1 MNQIKK
7 VLIIAGEESGDIYAA
22 EIAKNLK
29 IIYPNIGIYGIG
41 GENLKNQGV
50 DLIEHIKNLSFLG
63 FVEVLKHIPD
73 VYKILSKI
81 KEFLTK
87 KKPDFV
93 ILIDFPDF
101 NFKVAK
107 FAKKIGIKVYYFIS
121 PQIWAWRR
129 GRVKF
134 IKKYIDKMFV
144 IFPFEEDFYKSF
156 GISAKFVGHPLAKK
170 IKEFKKKNES
180 KINKD
185 LLTIGLLPG
194 SRVKEVKK
202 HLPIMLNAV
211 SKIKNIN
218 ILIGVAKN
226 IDVSIIEYYT
236 NSFNFKNL
244 KLVKG
249 NSYYVMNESD
259 IIVSSSGTASL
270 ESALFG
276 KPVIIVYKVNLIS
289 YIIGRLL
296 IKVPYIG
303 MPNLLLGEK
312 NNPELIQFDFNSEK
326 LYIEIMKFIKN
337 RERTQKISKKNAE
350 LMNLLYKENIFDFL
364 KTL

>member
-29 IIYPNIGIYGIG
+29 NFHSNTLIYGIG
-41 GENLKNQGV
+41 GENLKNQEAI
-50 DLIEHIKNLSFLG
+50 LIEHIKNLSFLG
-63 FVEVLKHIPD
+63 LVEVLKHIPD
-73 VYKILSKI
+73 VYKILTKV

-87 KKPDFV
+87 ERPDFV

-121 PQIWAWRR
+121 PQVWAWRR

-134 IKKYIDKMFV
+134 IKKYIDRLFV
-144 IFPFEEDFYKSF
+144 IFPFEEDFYKSY

-170 IKEFKKKNES
+170 IKDFKKKYKN
-180 KINKD
+180 KINND

-211 SKIKNIN
+211 SKIKNVK

-226 IDVSIIEYYT
+226 IDTSTIEYYT
-236 NSFNFKNL
+236 KEFKNI
-244 KLVKG
+244 KLIEG
-249 NSYYVMNESD
+249 NSYYVMHESD
-259 IIVSSSGTASL
+259 IIVSTSGTATL

-296 IKVPYIG
+296 IKIPYIG

-326 LYIEIMKFIKN
+326 LYIEIMKLLKN
-337 RERTQKISKKNAE
+337 KEKTEKVSKKNLK
-350 LMNLLYKENIFDFL
+350 LMNFLYRENIFDFL
-364 KTL
+364 MAL